1 MGYYQFIQTTRH
13 YLLYSIS
20 LILYYLTTPYRLLAS
35 RLRSEKSPENRKKI
49 FILVAVLA
57 VTVIAA
63 AFIIGHFFVVQQQQ
77 QQQQQNQQNSAAPD
91 VKFIRFEVDKHE
103 IVVGETTNVLINVQS
118 SEDMVID
125 DAKVV
130 MTIEPSGYEPYISI
144 SNSPIQLPVFLGKDA
159 RAGEVKVSITATD
172 SPPAKEAVY
181 GVKGMVFV
189 KDTQTDIKEF
199 PLTIRQ

>member
-1 MGYYQFIQTTRH
+1 MGYYQFIQTTRY

-20 LILYYLTTPYRLLAS
+20 FILYYLTAPYRLLAS

-49 FILVAVLA
+49 FILVAILA

-63 AFIIGHFFVVQQQQ
+63 AFIIGQFFVVQQQQ
-77 QQQQQNQQNSAAPD
+77 QQQQNSAVPD
-91 VKFIRFEVDKHE
+91 VKFIRFELDKHE

-130 MTIEPSGYEPYISI
+130 VTIDPPGYEPYISI

-189 KDTQTDIKEF
+189 EDTQTDIKEF

>member
-1 MGYYQFIQTTRH
+1 MGYYQFIQTTRY

-20 LILYYLTTPYRLLAS
+20 FILYYLATPYRLLAS
-35 RLRSEKSPENRKKI
+35 RLRSAKSPENRKKI
-49 FILVAVLA
+49 FILVAILA

-63 AFIIGHFFVVQQQQ
+63 AFIIGQFFVVQQQQ
-77 QQQQQNQQNSAAPD
+77 QQQQNSAAPD
-91 VKFIRFEVDKHE
+91 VKFIRFELDKHE
-103 IVVGETTNVLINVQS
+103 IVVGETSNVLINVQS

-130 MTIEPSGYEPYISI
+130 VTIDPPGHEPYISI

-159 RAGEVKVSITATD
+159 RAGEVKVSITATA

-189 KDTQTDIKEF
+189 EDTQTDIKEF